1 MFRSSWAVLAIAVL
15 FVLQTSKGQQYEPLD
30 PLFASDDVLEL
41 RITAALDT
49 IISDRPIDEY
59 LRGDLSYLADDDE
72 IIELDIGIRA
82 RGNFRR
88 RPDVCSFPPLRLN
101 FKKSQT
107 KATLFAN
114 QNKLKLVS
122 HCATNSHNS
131 SQAVISEYLA
141 YRIFNLLTDRSF
153 QVRLLQIEYT
163 NKSNGETF
171 EGPGILIE
179 HKNRL
184 AERLSV
190 LPLRI
195 EKTAVSSL
203 DPDHLSLA
211 SVFQY
216 LIGNTDFSVI
226 SAAPGEEC
234 CHNFK
239 LFEKPG
245 KPYLA
250 IPYDF
255 DMSGFVSAPYA
266 VPNSKL
272 RLDSVQDRLYR
283 GWCINNDRLPMT
295 FARFLAVRQ
304 EIETLI
310 QKQAGLSRRKR
321 YELLKYVDQFYRT
334 ISSPRSV
341 KRQFTNRCR

>member
-1 MFRSSWAVLAIAVL
+1 MLRSPWAVLPFAL
-15 FVLQTSKGQQYEPLD
+15 FVLQTSNGQENEPVD
-30 PLFASDDVLEL
+30 ALFASHDILEL
-41 RITAALDT
+41 RIAAPLDR

-59 LRGDLSYLADDDE
+59 LRGDLSYLADNGE

-88 RPDVCSFPPLRLN
+88 KPDVCSFPPLRLN

-107 KATLFAN
+107 KQTLFAN

-122 HCATNSHNS
+122 HCATNSHIL

-141 YRIFNLLTDRSF
+141 YRILNLLTDRSF
-153 QVRLLQIEYT
+153 QVRLLRIEYT
-163 NKSNGETF
+163 NKSNSETF

-184 AERLSV
+184 AERLGVS
-190 LPLRI
+190 PLRV

-203 DPDHLSLA
+203 DLDHLSLT

-226 SAAPGEEC
+226 AAAPGEEC
-234 CHNFK
+234 CHNYK
-239 LFEKPG
+239 LFEEQG
-245 KPYLA
+245 EPYLA
-250 IPYDF
+250 VPYDF

-266 VPNSKL
+266 APNPAL
-272 RLDSVQDRLYR
+272 RLDSVQERLYR

-295 FARFLAVRQ
+295 FARFLAARQ

-310 QKQAGLSRRKR
+310 QEQTELSQRKR

-341 KRQFTNRCR
+341 RRRFTNRCR